1 MKNIY
6 LVQASSLH
14 STEMPLP
21 YAAAVLEVYA
31 LQNSLIQANYA
42 FQPIIFEKKNPQEIV
57 SQMDKPFLVGFSSYI
72 WNFEYNL
79 ILAREI
85 KKVYPETLIL
95 FGGHSVPMNST
106 ELLDTNDYID
116 LLIFGEGELA
126 FSEILVALQ
135 QGENLSEIPNIAYRD
150 QKRSHCNHIDAKH
163 IPDTFPSPY
172 EAGILDNIIIQNQG
186 KYKFTGTLETNRG
199 CPFSCGYCDWGLN
212 NVPVRKMTY
221 ERVMKDIEWMGVHE
235 IYTCYGADSNFGMF
249 PQDIDYAD
257 KLVQTKEKYGF
268 PKHYFVSFSKSS
280 DNRVFEITRKF
291 NLANML
297 QGATLSFQSLNP
309 ATLKAIGRTNMGL
322 DRFRAL
328 MEKYNAAGIKT
339 YSEIIL
345 GLPCET
351 FESFTKGLGLLME
364 NGQHHSIN
372 IYNFELLRN
381 SDLGQP
387 DKVNLYGIKI
397 KSVPFRRFDVIG
409 NEIVQEKSNL
419 VVETSTMSFEDWCK
433 AHLYGCAVK
442 ALHCG
447 MLMDCVA
454 MHLFHSHRLPY
465 NIFYLQ
471 VLEYH
476 LTHANSPL
484 HTLLESIISQL
495 HRIGMN
501 DFSWEISEPNENIQN
516 CSFEVAIRKLFLH
529 HYAEVLDSIPTIFEG
544 YQSDVLEEVIDYQ
557 KAVIQ
562 SRVLKNDDS
571 TYTFNYALHEYID
584 AIYLNRGVELKKVAE
599 KITTVQ
605 FKQFVHCGG
614 STV

>member
-31 LQNSLIQANYA
+31 LQNSLIQANYT

-57 SQMDKPFLVGFSSYI
+57 SQLDKPFLVGFSSYI

-85 KKVYPETLIL
+85 KKAYPETLIL

-135 QGENLSEIPNIAYRD
+135 QGESLSEIPNIAYRN
-150 QKRSHCNHIDAKH
+150 QKRSRCNHIDAKH

-221 ERVMKDIEWMGVHE
+221 ERVMKDIEWMGAHE

-249 PQDIDYAD
+249 PQDMDYAD
-257 KLVQTKEKYGF
+257 KLVKTKEKYGF

-291 NLANML
+291 NVANML

-345 GLPCET
+345 GLPYET

-387 DKVNLYGIKI
+387 DKISLYDIKT

-409 NEIVQEKSNL
+409 SEIVQEKSNL
-419 VVETSTMSFEDWCK
+419 VVETSTMSFEEWCK
-433 AHLYGCAVK
+433 SHLYGCAVK

-454 MHLFHSHRLPY
+454 MHLFHSSGLPY
-465 NIFYLQ
+465 NIFYLR
-471 VLEYH
+471 VLEHH
-476 LTHANSPL
+476 LNHANSPL
-484 HTLLESIISQL
+484 HALLVSIISQL
-495 HRIGMN
+495 HRIGMQ
-501 DFSWEISEPNENIQN
+501 DFSWEISVPNENVRN
-516 CSFEVAIRKLFLH
+516 CSFEAAIKKVFVH
-529 HYAEVLDSIPTIFEG
+529 HYAEVLDSIPVIFAEF
-544 YQSDVLEEVIDYQ
+544 QSNILQEIIDYQ

-562 SRVLKNDDS
+562 SRILKDNES
-571 TYTFNYALHEYID
+571 TYTFDYALHEYIN
-584 AIYLNRGVELKKVAE
+584 AIYLNRRAELKTATE
-599 KITTVQ
+599 KITSMQ

-614 STV
+614 STI

>member
-1 MKNIY
+1 
-6 LVQASSLH
+6 
-14 STEMPLP
+14 
-21 YAAAVLEVYA
+21 
-31 LQNSLIQANYA
+31 
-42 FQPIIFEKKNPQEIV
+42 
-57 SQMDKPFLVGFSSYI
+57 
-72 WNFEYNL
+72 
-79 ILAREI
+79 
-85 KKVYPETLIL
+85 
-95 FGGHSVPMNST
+95 
-106 ELLDTNDYID
+106 
-116 LLIFGEGELA
+116 
-126 FSEILVALQ
+126 
-135 QGENLSEIPNIAYRD
+135 
-150 QKRSHCNHIDAKH
+150 
-163 IPDTFPSPY
+163 
-172 EAGILDNIIIQNQG
+172 
-186 KYKFTGTLETNRG
+186 
-199 CPFSCGYCDWGLN
+199 
-212 NVPVRKMTY
+212 MTY

-249 PQDIDYAD
+249 PQDTDYAD

-291 NLANML
+291 NLSNML

-381 SDLGQP
+381 SNLGQP

-419 VVETSTMSFEDWCK
+419 VVETSTMPFEDWCK

-471 VLEYH
+471 FLEYH

-495 HRIGMN
+495 HRIGIN

-516 CSFEVAIRKLFLH
+516 CSFEVAIKKLFC
-529 HYAEVLDSIPTIFEG
+529 
-544 YQSDVLEEVIDYQ
+544 
-557 KAVIQ
+557 
-562 SRVLKNDDS
+562 
-571 TYTFNYALHEYID
+571 
-584 AIYLNRGVELKKVAE
+584 
-599 KITTVQ
+599 ITMPR
-605 FKQFVHCGG
+605 C
-614 STV
+614 